1 MEIGGRF
8 EPGTG
13 AKGLL
18 TVDGVAGVRTCE
30 EDAVLREGKGP
41 PVVGATAYGCMANGS
56 DLAA

>member
-18 TVDGVAGVRTCE
+18 TVDGVAGVSTCE
-30 EDAVLREGKGP
+30 EDAVVREGKEP
-41 PVVGATAYGCMANGS
+41 PEVGATAYGCMANES